1 MTDPTL
7 VNLLHKHEFIVW
19 GGDVRER
26 DAWSGV
32 CNTFFSLS
40 YVHLCDVTAAQK
52 LQATTFPFVAFVA
65 LQPPRAS
72 AFMGTSSRS
81 SSSPSLTILSRHQ
94 GPSTPTSAPTSA
106 RSLSDHI
113 TLQLLPRVIPFLETL
128 RLSAAERARDRAL
141 REEQDAAFRESA
153 RRDREKEARRIEEAR
168 QTAELEKA
176 ALERQRAADEAR
188 ARISDAQD
196 RWRRESRHQLIPPEE
211 PANVDPIR
219 IAVRLPNGQSIV
231 RLIARTSTVTS
242 LYCLVDT
249 HLIPTDVTG
258 EEIGSSAA
266 ENDLREL
273 IRSSGQPA
281 EVWWGFSLFTS
292 YPRKAIPWQ
301 PTVRLIEIGL
311 SNGGQIVA
319 EMASKEGEKDDQDEE
334 GYDTEGSE

>member
-1 MTDPTL
+1 MQ
-7 VNLLHKHEFIVW
+7 
-19 GGDVRER
+19 
-26 DAWSGV
+26 
-32 CNTFFSLS
+32 FFLPLS
-40 YVHLCDVTAAQK
+40 FVHLCNVTAGQK

-81 SSSPSLTILSRHQ
+81 SSSPLLTILSRHQ
-94 GPSTPTSAPTSA
+94 GPATPISAPTSP
-106 RSLSDHI
+106 RSLADHI

-168 QTAELEKA
+168 RTAELEKA
-176 ALERQRAADEAR
+176 AMERQRAADEAR
-188 ARISDAQD
+188 TRISDARE
-196 RWRRESRHQLIPPEE
+196 RWRRESRHVLIPLEE

-219 IAVRLPNGQSIV
+219 ITIRLPDGQCLVRLV
-231 RLIARTSTVTS
+231 ACTSTVTS
-242 LYCLVDT
+242 LYCLVDS

-258 EEIGSSAA
+258 KEIGTSAA
-266 ENDLREL
+266 ENNLKEL
-273 IRSSGQPA
+273 VHSSGQPL
-281 EVWWGFSLFTS
+281 EIWWGFSLFTA

-301 PTVRLIEIGL
+301 PMVRLADIGL

-319 EMASKEGEKDDQDEE
+319 EIASEEGEKPDQDEE
-334 GYDTEGSE
+334 GYDTEKSE

>member
-7 VNLLHKHEFIVW
+7 VDLLHKHEFIVW

-32 CNTFFSLS
+32 YDPFFSLS
-40 YVHLCDVTAAQK
+40 CVHLCNVTAAQK

-94 GPSTPTSAPTSA
+94 GPATPVSAPTSA
-106 RSLSDHI
+106 RSLTDHI
-113 TLQLLPRVIPFLETL
+113 TLQLLPRVLPFLENL

-153 RRDREKEARRIEEAR
+153 RRDREKEAYRIEEAR
-168 QTAELEKA
+168 RTAELEKA
-176 ALERQRAADEAR
+176 AMERQRVADEAR
-188 ARISDAQD
+188 ARISDARD
-196 RWRRESRHQLIPPEE
+196 HWRRESRHRLIPPEE

-219 IAVRLPNGQSIV
+219 ITIRLPDGQSLVRLM
-231 RLIARTSTVTS
+231 ARTSTVTS
-242 LYCLVDT
+242 LYCLVDA
-249 HLIPTDVTG
+249 HLIPADVTG
-258 EEIGSSAA
+258 EEIATSTT

-273 IRSSGQPA
+273 VRSSGQPA
-281 EVWWGFSLFTS
+281 EVWWGFSLFTA

-301 PTVRLIEIGL
+301 PVVRLVEIGL
-311 SNGGQIVA
+311 NNGGQVVA
-319 EMASKEGEKDDQDEE
+319 EIASKGEKDDQDEE